1 MIYAELGR
9 YPIEITIKS
18 RTIAY
23 WSRIIS
29 SKESKLS
36 NLIYHK
42 PFTTQRCQSKWVNNI
57 KNILNSCGRPDIWET
72 PPINTNIV
80 ALIKR
85 NFIEKYHQEWHSM
98 LEISSKGKNDQLF
111 KDSLNFKE
119 YLLKLPKQLTI
130 NLAKFRTSN
139 HRFPCETGRYND
151 IEYAER
157 KCRLCEK
164 MTLAT
169 RCTST
174 KNA

>member
-1 MIYAELGR
+1 MWGLESCKILERIHNQFLRSILRARKSTQTYMIYDELGR
-9 YPIEITIKS
+9 YPIEITNKS

-29 SKESKLS
+29 SKQSKLS

-42 PFTTQRCQSKWVNNI
+42 PFNTQRCQSKWVNNI

-85 NFIEKYHQEWHSM
+85 NLFEKYHQEWHSK

-111 KDSLNFKE
+111 KDSLIFK
-119 YLLKLPKQLTI
+119 
-130 NLAKFRTSN
+130 
-139 HRFPCETGRYND
+139 
-151 IEYAER
+151 
-157 KCRLCEK
+157 
-164 MTLAT
+164 
-169 RCTST
+169 
-174 KNA
+174 